1 MVEWICDVEKAVRGG
16 FLNYFLLKQDHRQE
30 QLLNKNNCIN
40 CMIFS
45 VNSYTYVLSIR
56 CAYGKDTKIL
66 ILDSYSSLPF
76 YAMCYVMHVIFCFV
90 LFYVFL
96 LVLTVGPL
104 FLFGTTVPDHAW
116 CLHIN
121 FHPDFIWEWAKWKTQ
136 TWTWEQRTSDRQQAH
151 GQHQVVFLCLPQ
163 SPRKCSHKPC
173 ALPAKKDIF
182 WKGLCSWDKRKTTV
196 ACCGGYFC
204 WEMKELWFL
213 SSKEMTFSLNLFS
226 SENFRNKILH
236 LKF

>member
-1 MVEWICDVEKAVRGG
+1 MFLSLVAVKHEAHVVEWICDVEKAVRGW

-40 CMIFS
+40 CMIFW

-56 CAYGKDTKIL
+56 CANGKDTKIL

-76 YAMCYVMHVIFCFV
+76 YAMCYVMHVILFCFV

-104 FLFGTTVPDHAW
+104 FLFGTKVPDHAW

-121 FHPDFIWEWAKWKTQ
+121 FHPDFICE
-136 TWTWEQRTSDRQQAH
+136 
-151 GQHQVVFLCLPQ
+151 
-163 SPRKCSHKPC
+163 
-173 ALPAKKDIF
+173 
-182 WKGLCSWDKRKTTV
+182 
-196 ACCGGYFC
+196 
-204 WEMKELWFL
+204 
-213 SSKEMTFSLNLFS
+213 
-226 SENFRNKILH
+226 
-236 LKF
+236 